1 METINKREAWNKG
14 KLVGQKPPLKPKDIW
29 AIRIYLQ
36 NAHAVRDLAMFNL
49 AIDSKPRGCDLVSLR
64 VRDITHGN
72 QVLSRAMVIQRKT
85 QRPVQ
90 FELTEPTRAAVSAWL
105 EKSHLRSD
113 QFLFPSRV
121 AGSPTSRH
129 ANMRGSCI
137 TGPNL
142 PGWIHR
148 PTGRIPC
155 GEPRQP

>member
-36 NAHAVRDLAMFNL
+36 NSHAVRDLAMFNL
-49 AIDSKPRGCDLVSLR
+49 AIDSKLRGCDLVSLR

-90 FELTEPTRAAVSAWL
+90 FERPNR
-105 EKSHLRSD
+105 
-113 QFLFPSRV
+113 
-121 AGSPTSRH
+121 
-129 ANMRGSCI
+129 RGQQCQ
-137 TGPNL
+137 
-142 PGWIHR
+142 PGWKNLACEAISSCSR
-148 PTGRIPC
+148 AGLRITPCLNAPICTDRAPLGRICRP
-155 GEPRQP
+155 